1 MGDIITDY
9 DWDLD
14 RFVEFK
20 SPFTRKEILSPGNNS
35 SHWNKNNSSVM
46 MIDNHQRRNE
56 IKTQEQFPTQKVGNF
71 IYNGVYMYMIIY
83 IYIPLLTKEMSCKKL
98 EILGLMLCLLLL
110 VRN

>member
-1 MGDIITDY
+1 MTKNFGITHFPMNHIQTHILIFPFKTIAVTKKEEEDY
-9 DWDLD
+9 
-14 RFVEFK
+14 K
-20 SPFTRKEILSPGNNS
+20 K
-35 SHWNKNNSSVM
+35 
-46 MIDNHQRRNE
+46 RRNR

>member
-1 MGDIITDY
+1 M
-9 DWDLD
+9 
-14 RFVEFK
+14 
-20 SPFTRKEILSPGNNS
+20 
-35 SHWNKNNSSVM
+35 
-46 MIDNHQRRNE
+46 RRNYRIKLGLGYDE
-56 IKTQEQFPTQKVGNF
+56 AKFNYLNNRQFSCFYYNIKTQEQFPTQKVGNF